1 MEVKEIKKRKFI
13 KVTIER
19 EPIERVLEIDNSL
32 SISDLRRDRNFEIFL
47 INGLYPSERWS
58 DDYVNLEDVEDIEE
72 EEFPRFVYQNKKG
85 DFDEG
90 VFFEEDG
97 IESSIYYRSSQSSE
111 NSTQVLDSY
120 FYTSPFIQVYLSCS
134 LEKTKELW
142 KKGEIEELKSYI
154 VPNLSHYGREYKD
167 DVLNKIY
174 DSRNGQIRISI
185 RNREHLEKRY
195 KDGEVEEV
203 LVDNLDQ

>member
-1 MEVKEIKKRKFI
+1 MKKRKFI

-32 SISDLRRDRNFEIFL
+32 SIRDLQRDRNFEIFL
-47 INGLYPSERWS
+47 INGLYPSDRWS
-58 DDYVNLEDVEDIEE
+58 DDYVNLEEVEDIEE
-72 EEFPRFVYQNKKG
+72 EEFPRFVYQTNKG
-85 DFDEG
+85 HFDEG

-111 NSTQVLDSY
+111 NSTQVLDSNIN
-120 FYTSPFIQVYLSCS
+120 TWKFIQVFLSCP

-142 KKGEIEELKSYI
+142 NRGEIEELKSYFI
-154 VPNLSHYGREYKD
+154 PDKHNRE
-167 DVLNKIY
+167 VEVMNKIY